1 MKYKFMRR
9 KKEKKKE
16 GMEESEKRKEKE
28 LIEEGLEVKRI
39 VYGEGKVM
47 VMRDVEKIIK
57 ERMK

>member
-9 KKEKKKE
+9 KKENKKE